1 MGRTPEEIK
10 KGLGHCSIEGADCTG
25 CVYRDECMEEYD
37 NAPIQRDALAYIQHL
52 EMREWDLFD
61 LITSA
66 WFGKRCY
73 FQQDDGTVYSRAS
86 GEYMSFD
93 QAIDEFAHDLTCDRE
108 CAQAGKDTHVP
119 RWISVED
126 RLPKR
131 NEVVVVTDGKHT
143 WDYGE
148 FNGLAFCFSNDNP
161 NPRQWNW
168 KKHTVKDVEWWT
180 PKKTALPKPPKE
192 D

>member
-1 MGRTPEEIK
+1 MKTPDDVK
-10 KGLGHCSIEGADCTG
+10 KGLDHCRACRPCLDQCPYGDLRDTKYSCETELLADALT
-25 CVYRDECMEEYD
+25 Y
-37 NAPIQRDALAYIQHL
+37 IQRL

-108 CAQAGKDTHVP
+108 CAQAGKDTNVP

-126 RLPKR
+126 RLPE
-131 NEVVVVTDGKHT
+131 NCVEVLLYYKKGHLSMGYWDDDLCEWDGMTDEKIVSP
-143 WDYGE
+143 DYWM
-148 FNGLAFCFSNDNP
+148 P
-161 NPRQWNW
+161 
-168 KKHTVKDVEWWT
+168 
-180 PKKTALPKPPKE
+180 LPEPPKE
-192 D
+192 G